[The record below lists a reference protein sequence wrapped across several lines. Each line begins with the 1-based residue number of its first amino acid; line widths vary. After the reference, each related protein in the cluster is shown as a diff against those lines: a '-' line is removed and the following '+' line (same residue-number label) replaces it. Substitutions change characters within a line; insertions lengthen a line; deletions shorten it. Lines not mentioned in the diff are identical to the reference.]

1 VHCPGKYFL
10 VERDFGED
18 IAAEKETS
26 MVKKQNEIPPSKLAN
41 PVQDLIKMIFNLDMM
56 AQQMMEVGYDGTF
69 SFFWESFF
77 FVLYRKLIGF
87 DSQQNAAWKTIQ
99 V

>member
-1 VHCPGKYFL
+1 
-10 VERDFGED
+10 
-18 IAAEKETS
+18 

-69 SFFWESFF
+69 SFFCKSFS
-77 FVLYRKLIGF
+77 FVLHRKLIGF
-87 DSQQNAAWKTIQ
+87 DSQQNASWKTIQ